1 MLTSGQV
8 LQHRYEILHQLGTGG
23 MGAVYKAKDLRLS
36 RNVALKES
44 FGKEEE
50 LQRAFQREAKLLA
63 HLEHPNLPRVTDHF
77 SEEEVHYLVMDY
89 IEGTDLQTLLEEG
102 QPFSIAEALR
112 WADDLLDAIHYLHC
126 HEPPVVHRDIKPSN
140 IKLNPKGK
148 IFLLDFGLAKG
159 SSGLMTFAGSTQSVF
174 GYSKIYSPLEQIQG
188 EKTNTYSDLYSMAAT
203 LYHLLSKHPPI
214 DALTRVTRLVNE
226 GRDPLVRIQD
236 YLPELPDPIAT
247 VIMATLSLKAT
258 ERPLSAAEM
267 RSKLKAVNQTTPS
280 PFQMDTLTRPAST
293 TVVNT
298 EPSELVTKVELQLK
312 TQTPPI
318 SLQPPAP
325 LQVRQTSTLA
335 NIGGSRLASILFHGV
350 IGLLLGVFL
359 GNLLVGVNAAIL
371 LGLVC
376 GVTGLI
382 ASYFTLK

>member
-1 MLTSGQV
+1 MLTSGLV

-36 RNVALKES
+36 RTVALKES

-50 LQRAFQREAKLLA
+50 LRRAFQREAKLLA

-77 SEEEVHYLVMDY
+77 SESEGHYLVMDY
-89 IEGTDLQTLLEEG
+89 IEGTDLQTLLEDAN
-102 QPFSIAEALR
+102 PFSLADVLK

-174 GYSKIYSPLEQIQG
+174 GYSKIYSPLAQIQG
-188 EKTNTYSDLYSMAAT
+188 EKTDTYSDLYSLAAT
-203 LYHLLSKHPPI
+203 LYHLLSKHPPM

-226 GRDPLVRIQD
+226 GRDPLIPIQN

-247 VIMATLSLKAT
+247 VIMSTLSLKAT
-258 ERPLSAAEM
+258 ERPLSAAEV
-267 RSKLKAVNQTTPS
+267 RAKLKAVNETISLPY
-280 PFQMDTLTRPAST
+280 QMDTVAKPAA
-293 TVVNT
+293 TVLNV
-298 EPSELVTKVELQLK
+298 EPSERQTKIELQLK
-312 TQTPPI
+312 TQTPPVN
-318 SLQPPAP
+318 LQAPAP
-325 LQVRQTSTLA
+325 LAVKQNFTISRT
-335 NIGGSRLASILFHGV
+335 GGSKTASVLFHGV
-350 IGLLLGVFL
+350 IGLLFGVFL
-359 GNLLVGVNAAIL
+359 GNLLLGISAAIF

-376 GVTGLI
+376 GITGLVV
-382 ASYFTLK
+382 AYFTLK